1 MTEKNNR
8 SDKRRTVCEFFSA
21 VCWVS
26 LTRKGMVIKM
36 ISKAFQ
42 DIVTQMAE
50 VFPKRFGIAD
60 SHGLVLAY
68 NGPEP
73 SSETME
79 SLIYAAV
86 NSDRILYK
94 DGYTMRVMS
103 NKPYTEYIVYV
114 EGTDEVAK
122 YCCNAVAVAAN
133 NVRHYYD
140 EKYDKTNFMQNII
153 FDNLLA
159 FDLHQ
164 KARELHVDIDMPRA
178 VFYIKI
184 QENGE
189 SGIYEVI
196 RNMFPDKEKDFVIN
210 IDSNN
215 IVLIKELK
223 EAATSQELEAMAQSI
238 LDTIN
243 SETMLTILIGLS
255 TVANN
260 IDELNNSYKEAQIAL
275 EVGKVFDEEKYIL
288 NYDSL
293 GIGRLIYQL
302 PIKLCELFL
311 KEVFKKGDISSL
323 DDETILTI
331 NKFFENDLNVSETS
345 RQLFVHRNTLVYRL
359 EKIYKLT
366 GLDLRKFDQAIVFKV
381 AMMVHKYL
389 VSNPLKI

>member
-1 MTEKNNR
+1 
-8 SDKRRTVCEFFSA
+8 
-21 VCWVS
+21 
-26 LTRKGMVIKM
+26 M

-42 DIVTQMAE
+42 NIITQMAE
-50 VFPKRFGIAD
+50 VFPKKFGIVD
-60 SHGLVLAY
+60 SHGLVLANSGSEP
-68 NGPEP
+68 NGDIIEN
-73 SSETME
+73 
-79 SLIYAAV
+79 LVYAAA
-86 NSDRILYK
+86 NNDKLLFK
-94 DGYTMRVMS
+94 DGYTVRSMS
-103 NKPYTEYIVYV
+103 NKPYAEYVVYV
-114 EGTDEVAK
+114 EGTDEVSK
-122 YCCNAVAVAAN
+122 YCCNSVVVAAN

-140 EKYDKTNFMQNII
+140 EKYDKNNFMQNII
-153 FDNLLA
+153 FDNLLS

-164 KARELHVDIDMPRA
+164 KARELHVDIDTPRA
-178 VFYIKI
+178 VFYIKVLDEA
-184 QENGE
+184 ENG
-189 SGIYEVI
+189 IYDVI

-210 IDSNN
+210 IDTNDM
-215 IVLIKELK
+215 VLIKELK
-223 EAATSQELEAMAQSI
+223 EIETSEKLEEMAQSI
-238 LDTIN
+238 VDTI
-243 SETMLTILIGLS
+243 SAETMLTVCVGLS
-255 TVANN
+255 TVAYN
-260 IDELNNSYKEAQIAL
+260 IDQINNAYKEAQIAL

-311 KEVFKKGDISSL
+311 QEVFKKGDISSL

-389 VSNPLKI
+389 ESNSMKI

>member
-1 MTEKNNR
+1 
-8 SDKRRTVCEFFSA
+8 
-21 VCWVS
+21 
-26 LTRKGMVIKM
+26 M

-42 DIVTQMAE
+42 NIVVQMSE
-50 VFPKRFGIAD
+50 VFPKKFGIAD

-68 NGPEP
+68 NGAEP
-73 SSETME
+73 SDEVIE
-79 SLIYAAV
+79 SLVNAAS
-86 NSDRILYK
+86 NNDKLLFK
-94 DGYTMRVMS
+94 DGYTIRSMS
-103 NKPYTEYIVYV
+103 NKPYAEYVGYV
-114 EGTDEVAK
+114 EGTDETAK
-122 YCCNAVAVAAN
+122 YCCNAVVVAAN

-153 FDNLLA
+153 FDNLIS

-164 KARELHVDIDMPRA
+164 KARELHVDCDVPRA
-178 VFYIKI
+178 VFYIKVTGA
-184 QENGE
+184 GE

-196 RNMFPDKEKDFVIN
+196 RNMYPDKEHDFVIN
-210 IDSNN
+210 VDSNN

-223 EAATSQELEAMAQSI
+223 ETVKTEELEVIAKQI
-238 LDTIN
+238 VDTAS
-243 SETMLTILIGLS
+243 SEIMYPLSVGLS
-255 TVANN
+255 SVASN
-260 IDELNNSYKEAQIAL
+260 IDELNNSYKEAQIAI
-275 EVGKVFDEEKYIL
+275 EVGKVFEEEKNIL
-288 NYDSL
+288 SYDNL

-311 KEVFKKGDISSL
+311 KEVFKKGDITSL

-389 VSNPLKI
+389 MSNPMKI

>member
-1 MTEKNNR
+1 
-8 SDKRRTVCEFFSA
+8 
-21 VCWVS
+21 
-26 LTRKGMVIKM
+26 M

-42 DIVTQMAE
+42 NIVTQMAD
-50 VFPKRFGIAD
+50 VFPKKFGIVD
-60 SHGLVLAY
+60 SHGLILA
-68 NGPEP
+68 NAGSEP
-73 SSETME
+73 TADVVEN
-79 SLIYAAV
+79 LVYAAV
-86 NSDRILYK
+86 NSDKLLFR
-94 DGYTMRVMS
+94 DGYTVRSMS
-103 NKPYTEYIVYV
+103 NKPYSEYIVYV

-122 YCCNAVAVAAN
+122 YCCNSIAIAAN

-140 EKYDKTNFMQNII
+140 EKYDKNNFMQNII

-164 KARELHVDIDMPRA
+164 KARELHVDIDIPRA
-178 VFYIKI
+178 VFYVKVV
-184 QENGE
+184 EPGE
-189 SGIYEVI
+189 TGIYDVL
-196 RNMFPDKEKDFVIN
+196 RNMFPDKERDFVIN
-210 IDSNN
+210 IDANN
-215 IVLIKELK
+215 LVLIKELNDSD
-223 EAATSQELEAMAQSI
+223 EADKLEEIAQSI
-238 LDTIN
+238 VDTV
-243 SETMLTILIGLS
+243 SAETMLTVCVGMS
-255 TVANN
+255 TVAYN
-260 IDELNNSYKEAQIAL
+260 IDQINNAYKEAQIAL

-311 KEVFKKGDISSL
+311 QEVFKKGDISSL

-389 VSNPLKI
+389 ESNSIKI

>member
-1 MTEKNNR
+1 
-8 SDKRRTVCEFFSA
+8 
-21 VCWVS
+21 
-26 LTRKGMVIKM
+26 M

-42 DIVTQMAE
+42 NIITQMAE

-68 NGPEP
+68 HGAEP
-73 SSETME
+73 SEE
-79 SLIYAAV
+79 VVENIINAAS
-86 NSDRILYK
+86 NSDKILFK
-94 DGYTMRVMS
+94 DGYTIRSMS
-103 NKPYTEYIVYV
+103 NKPYAEYVVYV
-114 EGTDEVAK
+114 EGTDETAK

-153 FDNLLA
+153 FDNLIS

-164 KARELHVDIDMPRA
+164 KARELHVDCDIPRA
-178 VFYIKI
+178 VYYIKVI
-184 QENGE
+184 GSGE

-196 RNMFPDKEKDFVIN
+196 RNMFPDKEHDFVIN
-210 IDSNN
+210 IDTNN

-223 EAATSQELEAMAQSI
+223 DSVKNEDLELMAKQI
-238 LDTIN
+238 HDTVSAEI
-243 SETMLTILIGLS
+243 MYPIVIGLS
-255 TVANN
+255 TVAEN
-260 IDELNNSYKEAQIAL
+260 IDELNTSYKEAQIAI
-275 EVGKVFDEEKYIL
+275 EVGKVFEEEKNIL
-288 NYDSL
+288 SYDNL

-311 KEVFKKGDISSL
+311 KEVFKKGDITTL

-389 VSNPLKI
+389 VSNSMNI

>member
-1 MTEKNNR
+1 
-8 SDKRRTVCEFFSA
+8 
-21 VCWVS
+21 
-26 LTRKGMVIKM
+26 M

-42 DIVTQMAE
+42 NIITQMSD
-50 VFPKRFGIAD
+50 VFPKKFGIVD
-60 SHGLVLAY
+60 SHGLILAN
-68 NGPEP
+68 NGAEP
-73 SSETME
+73 AGDTVEN
-79 SLIYAAV
+79 LVYAAT
-86 NSDRILYK
+86 NSDKLLFK
-94 DGYTMRVMS
+94 DGYTVRSMS
-103 NKPYTEYIVYV
+103 NKPYAEYVVYV
-114 EGTDEVAK
+114 EGTDETSK
-122 YCCNAVAVAAN
+122 YCCNSIVVAAN

-140 EKYDKTNFMQNII
+140 EKYDKNNFMQNII
-153 FDNLLA
+153 FDNLLS

-164 KARELHVDIDMPRA
+164 KARELHVDIDIPRA
-178 VFYIKI
+178 VFYIKVLEAG
-184 QENGE
+184 ENG
-189 SGIYEVI
+189 IYDVL

-210 IDSNN
+210 IDSTNL
-215 IVLIKELK
+215 VLIKELK
-223 EAATSQELEAMAQSI
+223 DIDNTDQLEETAQAI
-238 LDTIN
+238 VDTV
-243 SETMLTILIGLS
+243 SAETMLTVIVGLS
-255 TVANN
+255 TIAYN
-260 IDELNNSYKEAQIAL
+260 IDQINNAYKEAQVAL

-311 KEVFKKGDISSL
+311 QEVFKKGDISSL

-389 VSNPLKI
+389 ESNSMKI

>member
-1 MTEKNNR
+1 
-8 SDKRRTVCEFFSA
+8 
-21 VCWVS
+21 
-26 LTRKGMVIKM
+26 M

-42 DIVTQMAE
+42 NIVTQMAD
-50 VFPKRFGIAD
+50 VFPKKFGIVD
-60 SHGLVLAY
+60 SHGLVLAN
-68 NGPEP
+68 NGSEP
-73 SSETME
+73 NGDIIEN
-79 SLIYAAV
+79 LVYAAS
-86 NSDRILYK
+86 NNDKLLFK
-94 DGYTMRVMS
+94 EGYTVRAIS
-103 NKPYTEYIVYV
+103 NKPYAEYVVYV
-114 EGTDEVAK
+114 DGTDEVSK
-122 YCCNAVAVAAN
+122 YCCNSLVVAAN

-140 EKYDKTNFMQNII
+140 EKYDKNNFMQNII
-153 FDNLLA
+153 FDNLLS

-164 KARELHVDIDMPRA
+164 KARELHVDIDTPRA
-178 VFYIKI
+178 VFYIKVLDAG
-184 QENGE
+184 ENG
-189 SGIYEVI
+189 IYDVL
-196 RNMFPDKEKDFVIN
+196 RNMFPDKEKDFLIN
-210 IDSNN
+210 IDTTN

-223 EAATSQELEAMAQSI
+223 EIETSEKLEETAQQI
-238 LDTIN
+238 VDTV
-243 SETMLTILIGLS
+243 SAETMFTICVGLS
-255 TVANN
+255 TVALN
-260 IDELNNSYKEAQIAL
+260 IDQINNAYKEAQIAL

-311 KEVFKKGDISSL
+311 QEVFKKGDISTL

-389 VSNPLKI
+389 ESNSMKI

>member
-1 MTEKNNR
+1 
-8 SDKRRTVCEFFSA
+8 
-21 VCWVS
+21 
-26 LTRKGMVIKM
+26 M

-42 DIVTQMAE
+42 NIITQMAE

-68 NGPEP
+68 HGQEP
-73 SSETME
+73 SDDVVESIVNAASNSEK
-79 SLIYAAV
+79 
-86 NSDRILYK
+86 ILFK
-94 DGYTMRVMS
+94 DGYTIRSMS
-103 NKPYTEYIVYV
+103 NKPYAEYVVYV
-114 EGTDEVAK
+114 EGTDETSK

-153 FDNLLA
+153 FDNLIS

-164 KARELHVDIDMPRA
+164 KARELHVDCDIPRA
-178 VFYIKI
+178 VYYIKVVGA
-184 QENGE
+184 GE

-196 RNMFPDKEKDFVIN
+196 RNMFPDKEHDFVIN
-210 IDSNN
+210 IDTNN
-215 IVLIKELK
+215 IVLIKELRDSEK
-223 EAATSQELEAMAQSI
+223 TEDLEFMAKQI
-238 LDTIN
+238 HDTVSAEI
-243 SETMLTILIGLS
+243 MYPVVIGLS
-255 TVANN
+255 TIAEN
-260 IDELNNSYKEAQIAL
+260 IDELNGSYKEAQIAI
-275 EVGKVFDEEKYIL
+275 EVGKVFDEEKNIL
-288 NYDSL
+288 SYDNL

-311 KEVFKKGDISSL
+311 KEVFKKGDITTL

-389 VSNPLKI
+389 VSNSMNI